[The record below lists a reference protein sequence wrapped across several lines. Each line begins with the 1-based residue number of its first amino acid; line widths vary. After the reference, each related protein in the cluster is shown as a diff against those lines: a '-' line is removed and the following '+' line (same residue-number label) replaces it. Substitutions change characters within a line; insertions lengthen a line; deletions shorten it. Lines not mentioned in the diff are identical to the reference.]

1 MSRLLLLATGG
12 TIASKVQPDG
22 GVAVA
27 LTGAEL
33 LATVP
38 ELDPSGI
45 EAVDIGHG
53 PSWNFD
59 LDAMQTIATRVRDAI
74 VDGFVD
80 GVVVTHGTDTVEETL
95 WLTDLVAG
103 HLSDRGAIVF
113 TAAMRNAG
121 QADADGPANL
131 RDACVLAA
139 SRDGHSR
146 GALLCVNGEVHEAR
160 WVTKTDAQSLD
171 TFRSF
176 GQRPWTRP
184 PTGTHI
190 ESRIAIIRSYGGI
203 DGDIV
208 EWHLDRG
215 IRGLVIEGGGAG
227 NVAGVLV
234 PSLERAIAQGVPVV
248 VVTRC
253 LTGEVAPIYG
263 GPGGGHTLE
272 SIGVIGGSDLNAS
285 KARVALAVAIGV
297 DPAVDAV
304 RAWFKELG

>member
-1 MSRLLLLATGG
+1 VRLLLLATGG

-38 ELDPSGI
+38 DIDPSGI
-45 EAVDIGHG
+45 EVVDVGHG

-59 LDAMQTIATRVRDAI
+59 LDAMHSIAVHARAALVEATI
-74 VDGFVD
+74 D

-95 WLTDLVAG
+95 WLTDLLAG
-103 HLSDRGAIVF
+103 HLTDGGAIVF

-121 QADADGPANL
+121 QAGADGPANL

-139 SRDGHSR
+139 APEARGR

-160 WVTKTDAQSLD
+160 WVTKTDSQSLD

-176 GQRPWTRP
+176 GHRPWTRP
-184 PTGTHI
+184 AAGTRV

-203 DGDIV
+203 DGDVVDWHV
-208 EWHLDRG
+208 ERG
-215 IRGLVIEGGGAG
+215 IRGLVVEGGGAG
-227 NVAGVLV
+227 NVAGAIV
-234 PSLERAIAQGVPVV
+234 PGLEHAIARGIPVV

-253 LTGEVAPIYG
+253 LTGAVAPIYG

-285 KARVALAVAIGV
+285 KARVALAAAMGV
-297 DPAVDAV
+297 DPSIDAV
-304 RAWFKELG
+304 RAWFKEVG